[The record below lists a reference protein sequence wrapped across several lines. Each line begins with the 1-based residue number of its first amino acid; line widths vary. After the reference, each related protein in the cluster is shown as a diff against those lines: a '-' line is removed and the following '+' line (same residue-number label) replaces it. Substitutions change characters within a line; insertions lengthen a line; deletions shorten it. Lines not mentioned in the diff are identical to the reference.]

1 VRLKPEK
8 VEDLCRQITEA
19 LKRDTRVKFLG
30 SAEQVELAI
39 RKLFLA
45 DLQREEGLMAE
56 VDKIMDA
63 NRSKIAGKN
72 IDVQI
77 MRRKIRGQ
85 LARQRKIVL

>member
-1 VRLKPEK
+1 MRLKPEK

>member
-1 VRLKPEK
+1 LKPEK

-45 DLQREEGLMAE
+45 DLQREEELMAE